1 MGRMRLS
8 GMAAVRLQ
16 VVAAA
21 ASELSCSFVLADWSS
36 KKEEEEVVVV
46 VATPEA
52 RLTCVKL
59 QRGAEERKRLEW
71 RFSTE
76 LRLQQQRLPRRGGA
90 C

>member
-36 KKEEEEVVVV
+36 KKEEEEKEEEEEEVVVVVAVV

-52 RLTCVKL
+52 LDLREVATWS
-59 QRGAEERKRLEW
+59 RGAEVFGVEIY
-71 RFSTE
+71 
-76 LRLQQQRLPRRGGA
+76 
-90 C
+90 